1 MCPNARYHSH
11 HHSHRCGTYRCSGA
25 TKAGRIA
32 MEVILRRVPV
42 LLLIWLLA
50 STIGISA
57 QQQNTP
63 QQTPEKPA
71 WAWDWHKA
79 FAPESLSNWVLML
92 VGIGGTLAALRT
104 LKTINRQT
112 TF

>member
-1 MCPNARYHSH
+1 
-11 HHSHRCGTYRCSGA
+11 
-25 TKAGRIA
+25 

-112 TF
+112 TFLRQSAQATENAVQATLRNTEVLVNGSSI